1 MEREILI
8 TGIGGQGVQLAAKL
22 LARAAVLEGRDV
34 LMFGFYGGA
43 MRGGNTEST
52 LVIADQPIESPPI
65 LARAGS
71 AIAMHHEFWE
81 PIRAKLVPGALVVV
95 NTTLFEGAL
104 DPSEQRVVEVPANEI
119 AADVGSPLA
128 ASMVMIGAY
137 TGFTRIV
144 GCDSLVS
151 ALDETLPPYRRQH
164 APVNAKALRAGF
176 DFVPQ
181 ADAPIWEAAP

>member
-22 LARAAVLEGRDV
+22 LARAAALEGRDV

-52 LVIADQPIESPPI
+52 LVIADQPIASPPI

-81 PIRAKLVPGALVVV
+81 PIRAKLAPGALVVV
-95 NTTLFEGAL
+95 NSTLFEGAL
-104 DPSEQRVVEVPANEI
+104 DPEQRVIEVPANRI
-119 AADVGSPLA
+119 ATDVGSPMA

-137 TGFTRIV
+137 AGVTAIV

-151 ALDETLPPYRRQH
+151 VLDETLPPYRRQH

-181 ADAPIWEAAP
+181 ADAPLGEATS